1 MPIAP
6 KQQRRFTVMRCLQ
19 QKGSQMVSTTTH
31 FLATLRGT
39 QETMA
44 HQDLLHMEQKPS
56 AASLPTDLACT
67 TCQAMFGSGARIGI
81 AIRTTPRALF
91 LTPQDPRLE
100 LTVCCAAATG
110 ATAPSPPARRC
121 AFPCCLMTPTRGRA
135 SVSRGLLTSSTSR
148 QSLQILA

>member
-31 FLATLRGT
+31 LLATLRGT
-39 QETMA
+39 TRMQAAKPT
-44 HQDLLHMEQKPS
+44 PS

-67 TCQAMFGSGARIGI
+67 TWQAMLGSGARIGI
-81 AIRTTPRALF
+81 AVRTTPRALF
-91 LTPQDPRLE
+91 LTPQGPRLE
-100 LTVCCAAATG
+100 RTVCCAAATG
-110 ATAPSPPARRC
+110 TTTPSTAARRC
-121 AFPCCLMTPTRGRA
+121 AVSSSLMPATSGRA